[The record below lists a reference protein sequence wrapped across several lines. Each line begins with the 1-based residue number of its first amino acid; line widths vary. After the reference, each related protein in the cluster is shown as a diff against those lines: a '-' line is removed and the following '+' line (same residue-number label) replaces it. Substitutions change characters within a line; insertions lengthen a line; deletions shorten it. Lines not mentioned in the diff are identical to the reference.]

1 VRDAGCPAPA
11 GADPRGEFYT
21 FEKGVEK
28 TGGGKGFADIWCE
41 NHFAFEYKGKHKEL
55 GAAYRQRLQYRE
67 SLSNPQPLDFAAL
80 EVGKNKGCM

>member
-55 GAAYRQRLQYRE
+55 GAAYRQLLQYRE
-67 SLSNPQPLDFAAL
+67 SLSNPPLLDVAAL